1 VADVKA
7 WTLFLACAAAGWLLW
22 MGGDSPP
29 GRHEP
34 WDAENQLP
42 YLLAQGLLGFVFG
55 AVEPRCFWRWPLGV
69 YVGQAAGLVHSGLS
83 GPEGTVSPLLP
94 LGMMFLLPYT
104 VPACVGAAVG
114 AAYAKSRKAGP
125 RHDGQS

>member
-1 VADVKA
+1 MKP
-7 WTLFLACAAAGWLLW
+7 WELFLACTAAGWLLW
-22 MGGDSPP
+22 MGADSPA

-42 YLLAQGLLGFVFG
+42 FLMAQGLLGFVFG
-55 AVEPRCFWRWPLGV
+55 AIQPKGFWRWPLAV
-69 YVGQAAGLVHSGLS
+69 YLGQAIGLVHSGLS
-83 GPEGTVSPLLP
+83 GPEASLSPLLL

-114 AAYAKSRKAGP
+114 AGYAKARTGSP
-125 RHDGQS
+125 RPDDAEP